1 MCNALA
7 HRMKGVEMSLCD
19 LLGSLYGAPFRH
31 NTNAVSHC
39 SEDKAVQ
46 VQCLPAHIYIPTRSS
61 TVHMKNRQPTCPL
74 KVHQRTKRSHN
85 EQTCRYPPFKQFC
98 YAAQRLLPRFQQLK
112 TAVSAATVTDGGILR
127 LAVTAS
133 LIPSPTNPASDMG
146 RRIVVPTPEVTPE
159 LIEVRKAHCRN
170 STGHTCI
177 PAAKSGSE
185 SLNAHLNLIFL
196 ILLPIFGFAFINV
209 ELPGD
214 KPPAH

>member
-1 MCNALA
+1 MQIPSIQAVLLCSAAIVAALSA
-7 HRMKGVEMSLCD
+7 TE
-19 LLGSLYGAPFRH
+19 
-31 NTNAVSHC
+31 
-39 SEDKAVQ
+39 
-46 VQCLPAHIYIPTRSS
+46 
-61 TVHMKNRQPTCPL
+61 
-74 KVHQRTKRSHN
+74 
-85 EQTCRYPPFKQFC
+85 
-98 YAAQRLLPRFQQLK
+98 